1 MASMKVVSVVSM
13 KGGAGKSTLAV
24 NIAAEAQNQGI
35 ETAII
40 DLDPQASADSWGG
53 LRDGAAPIVLPI
65 PISRLTKALA
75 SAADNGTGLV
85 VIDTGA
91 GITPATAPAVEAA
104 DLVLVPVRA
113 SIIDGMTVKQTL
125 DVVRASSGIT
135 PKPVKVVLTCVPPR
149 GQLGDEM
156 CRAFEADGASVAP
169 HRIGDRVLFKTSFG
183 LGRGVVEMKPSDS
196 ASQEIVALWKWIKS
210 ELVL

>member
-1 MASMKVVSVVSM
+1 MKVVSIVSM
-13 KGGAGKSTLAV
+13 KGGAGKSTLSV
-24 NIAAEAQNQGI
+24 NLAAEAQNRGV
-35 ETAII
+35 ETMIV

-65 PISRLTKALA
+65 PISRLSRTLT
-75 SAADNGTGLV
+75 SAAIDGTGLV

-104 DLVLVPVRA
+104 DIVLVPVRA

-125 DVVRASSGIT
+125 DTVRAASGAT
-135 PKPVKVVLTCVPPR
+135 MKPVWVVLTCVPPR

-156 CRAFEADGASVAP
+156 QKAFETDGASVAP

-183 LGRGVVEMKPSDS
+183 LGRGVVEMKPSDP
-196 ASQEIVALWKWIKS
+196 ASQEVVALWEWIKS
-210 ELVL
+210 ELTL